1 MAIPLMLRV
10 FVSKR
15 KSFTEG
21 LLKKSFPDLSF
32 EEDLQSLSFEED
44 LQSLFFEADIESF
57 FFLLRNCNRG
67 GRDAVFSR
75 EHIAIG
81 QYEK

>member
-10 FVSKR
+10 FGNKR

-21 LLKKSFPDLSF
+21 LLKKSYKDLTF

-44 LQSLFFEADIESF
+44 F
-57 FFLLRNCNRG
+57 
-67 GRDAVFSR
+67 
-75 EHIAIG
+75 
-81 QYEK
+81 

>member
-1 MAIPLMLRV
+1 MQRV
-10 FVSKR
+10 FGNKR

-21 LLKKSFPDLSF
+21 LLKKSFPDLPF
-32 EEDLQSLSFEED
+32 EEDF
-44 LQSLFFEADIESF
+44 QSLFLEANVESF

-75 EHIAIG
+75 EHISI
-81 QYEK
+81 

>member
-1 MAIPLMLRV
+1 MLRV

-21 LLKKSFPDLSF
+21 LLKKSYKDLTF
-32 EEDLQSLSFEED
+32 EEDFY
-44 LQSLFFEADIESF
+44 SLFFEADIESF

-67 GRDAVFSR
+67 GRDAVFLK
-75 EHIAIG
+75 EHIFNRTARQI
-81 QYEK
+81 KA